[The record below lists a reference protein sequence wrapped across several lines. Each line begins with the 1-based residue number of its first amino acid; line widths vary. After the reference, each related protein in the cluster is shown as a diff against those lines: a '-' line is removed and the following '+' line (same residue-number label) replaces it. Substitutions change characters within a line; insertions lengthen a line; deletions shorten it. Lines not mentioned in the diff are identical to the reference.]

1 MGFLIQ
7 ILYFP
12 CFSPHG
18 KTKTFY
24 DKKQKKKNY
33 TIICQD
39 SDDEE
44 IYKTLYDPHENL
56 GKIEDFLLSFDLPLR
71 PFLGKS
77 LKLICDTFHH
87 HLLLFG
93 EEKYGQILNYYKE
106 EDSFRY
112 EDMVDGIGEFILHLG
127 DMNKVDWTEEGIKS
141 LLNLLE
147 NIVLHFSQCKDE
159 VVFHQQEKKY
169 TKILYKIDNFCT
181 SKSTLIHILSF
192 DNFDIFKPRIKE
204 LFAIMEKYKKH
215 MKKKNLF
222 P

>member
-1 MGFLIQ
+1 MKIFFPLIVGFLIK

-12 CFSPHG
+12 SFSPYG

-24 DKKQKKKNY
+24 EKKQEKKNY

-56 GKIEDFLLSFDLPLR
+56 GKIEDFLLSFDLPLH

-77 LKLICDTFHH
+77 LKLIWDTFHH
-87 HLLLFG
+87 HLHLFG

-112 EDMVDGIGEFILHLG
+112 EDMVDGIGEFILYLG
-127 DMNKVDWTEEGIKS
+127 DMNKLDWTEEAMKS
-141 LLNLLE
+141 LINLLD
-147 NIVLHFSQCKDE
+147 NIIFHFSQCKDN
-159 VVFHQQEKKY
+159 VVFLP
-169 TKILYKIDNFCT
+169 T
-181 SKSTLIHILSF
+181 
-192 DNFDIFKPRIKE
+192 R
-204 LFAIMEKYKKH
+204 
-215 MKKKNLF
+215 KKNIQKFCIKLIIF
-222 P
+222 APLRII